1 MKNLTFDMACWMLS
15 IKMSVILS
23 SSFLWKNVNL
33 LLPSRRVVWTLIV
46 LLFIS
51 SVDGKK
57 KTTSRRSRPETVRP
71 TISPTDVKEIKILDV
86 WNLQLNVPHL

>member
-1 MKNLTFDMACWMLS
+1 MACWMLS

-33 LLPSRRVVWTLIV
+33 LLPSRRVEWTLIL

-51 SVDGKK
+51 SVDETKQLPEEADQKLSDQQSVQQMWKK
-57 KTTSRRSRPETVRP
+57 LKF
-71 TISPTDVKEIKILDV
+71 
-86 WNLQLNVPHL
+86 

>member
-1 MKNLTFDMACWMLS
+1 MACWMLS

-33 LLPSRRVVWTLIV
+33 LLSSRRVEWTLIL

-51 SVDGKK
+51 SVDETKQLPEEADQKLSDQQSVQQMWKK
-57 KTTSRRSRPETVRP
+57 LKF
-71 TISPTDVKEIKILDV
+71 
-86 WNLQLNVPHL
+86 

>member
-1 MKNLTFDMACWMLS
+1 MACWMLS

-33 LLPSRRVVWTLIV
+33 LLSSRRVVWTLIL

-51 SVDGKK
+51 SVDETKQLPEEADQKLSDQQSVQQMWKK
-57 KTTSRRSRPETVRP
+57 LKF
-71 TISPTDVKEIKILDV
+71 
-86 WNLQLNVPHL
+86 

>member
-1 MKNLTFDMACWMLS
+1 MSNQIKTLTFDMACWMLS

-33 LLPSRRVVWTLIV
+33 LLSSRRVVWTLIL
-46 LLFIS
+46 LLFMS

-57 KTTSRRSRPETVRP
+57 QLPEKADQKLSDQQSVQQMW
-71 TISPTDVKEIKILDV
+71 KKFKF
-86 WNLQLNVPHL
+86 

>member
-1 MKNLTFDMACWMLS
+1 MSNQIKNLTFDMACWMLS

-33 LLPSRRVVWTLIV
+33 LLSSRRVVWTLIV

-51 SVDGKK
+51 SVDEKK
-57 KTTSRRSRPETVRP
+57 QLPEEADQKLSDQQSVQQMW
-71 TISPTDVKEIKILDV
+71 KKLKF
-86 WNLQLNVPHL
+86 